1 MLTLENV
8 TLAYPDGESGTLLA
22 LDSVDL
28 TVPDGQMVA
37 LVGPSGSGKSSLLAV
52 AGALVTPTSGTVT
65 IDDRPVTGASAAER
79 TRIRREDVG
88 LVFQQPHL
96 LPPSLHWSSCSS
108 PRP

>member
-65 IDDRPVTGASAAER
+65 IDDRPVTGAS
-79 TRIRREDVG
+79 
-88 LVFQQPHL
+88 
-96 LPPSLHWSSCSS
+96 PPSAPASAGRTSGWCSS
-108 PRP
+108 SPTCCPR